1 MTKLFLIITETN
13 KSNSAL
19 SVCIG
24 EINLVPMEKEECITL
39 VQEKGA

>member
-1 MTKLFLIITETN
+1 MTKLFLLITETN
-13 KSNSAL
+13 KSNCAL
-19 SVCIG
+19 GACIG